1 MRNNLPVT
9 GRAFPFPKGVT
20 LVSVT
25 DLQGRITYCNAAFV
39 AVSGFSREELL
50 GQPHNLVRHPDMP
63 AEAFRDLWETIRAGQ
78 TWTALVKNRRK
89 NGDHYWVLANA
100 SPMRDGERIVGYLSV
115 RSEPSA
121 EQIRQAELLY
131 ARLHEEALRPHQ
143 RWSLRAGRL
152 VRHGCV
158 ARAARRLRGVF
169 ETCGGHAAVV
179 GAAVGAATLQ
189 AALLPAPWLA
199 PLALVTAGV
208 AVFAAARVESARWR
222 STVSAALQL
231 AGGDLSH
238 TPEVQ
243 ANGSAGEVQRAL
255 RQIAV
260 NLRTVVADVRGEI
273 GQVRGAVAEI
283 AAGNQ
288 DLSIRTEQ
296 QATNLQQT
304 AASMEEITSRVRQA
318 AEIAKQGA
326 QMADTT
332 AAITERSH
340 GSVQDVGQAMEA
352 ISLAS
357 GRIGAIIQVI
367 EGVAFQTNILALN
380 AAVEAAR
387 AGEHGRGFAVVAAE
401 VRALAQRAA
410 QAAKEV
416 QALINEATRC
426 VATGSQHSRNS
437 REQMGS
443 ALCAVRNV
451 SQVLGEIST
460 ASVEQQ
466 TGIAEVNQAVSMIDG
481 ITQQNAAM
489 VEELAAAA
497 QSLDSQVESVMNS
510 MQLFRLLP
518 RDQTLAELDA
528 TQLRRDMAR
537 PRGAY

>member
-1 MRNNLPVT
+1 
-9 GRAFPFPKGVT
+9 VT

-143 RWSLRAGRL
+143 RWSLRTGRL
-152 VRHGCV
+152 VRHGAV
-158 ARAARRLRGVF
+158 ARAVRRLRGVF
-169 ETCGGHAAVV
+169 ESGGHAAVV

-189 AALLPAPWLA
+189 AALLPALLA
-199 PLALVTAGV
+199 CLLALVTAGV
-208 AVFAAARVESARWR
+208 AVFATARVESARWR
-222 STVSAALQL
+222 STSSPRCNSR
-231 AGGDLSH
+231 GDLSH

-537 PRGAY
+537 PRDAY